1 MLDSFKEAIAKRIK
15 ENIFD
20 QMAAERA
27 EKEKK
32 RQAVRDRIKNS
43 PTKFD
48 PKRHR
53 QLPDKSWTTT
63 DHPDWIEHQKKQGL
77 KASTEIL
84 RKARQGL
91 AETLVSKLIK
101 EEETTPETIKR
112 AGGDPDQYKKELA
125 AKKPRTEKPRVPHA
139 KSDSVESGNRPVTAN
154 SGLDRHKAY
163 LKSRGELDTSVHKQ
177 GSSTVGKGSDRKSK
191 VMKAIRKMSPER
203 QRNFSTKGIAD
214 YLSKD

>member
-20 QMAAERA
+20 QMDAERKKKQA
-27 EKEKK
+27 AVEKK
-32 RQAVRDRIKNS
+32 KQHIS
-43 PTKFD
+43 SLPTKFD
-48 PKRHR
+48 PKRQEKDPGGGWR
-53 QLPDKSWTTT
+53 AKP
-63 DHPDWIEHQKKQGL
+63 KQRS
-77 KASTEIL
+77 STEIV

-139 KSDSVESGNRPVTAN
+139 KSDSVESGNRPVTAD

-163 LKSRGELDTSVHKQ
+163 LKGRGELDTSVHKQ